1 MHPASKG
8 SSNSP
13 LPSDVTP
20 IFLVVRP
27 LFLFPSR
34 SRFIFDA
41 EAFENYFFFYEL
53 DQQVGRHSYESLPCQ
68 DSLNQTVVSSPSTVL
83 LR

>member
-8 SSNSP
+8 SGNSP
-13 LPSDVTP
+13 LPSGATP
-20 IFLVVRP
+20 SFLVVRP

-41 EAFENYFFFYEL
+41 EAFENHFFFYEL
-53 DQQVGRHSYESLPCQ
+53 DQQVGRHLYNSLLCQ
-68 DSLNQTVVSSPSTVL
+68 D
-83 LR
+83 